1 MENRFDI
8 AEIFPGHNLD
18 QEVFLVHV
26 VSNIQIHQV
35 NKLGAVFQVVHHQDV
50 GDAFIIQGLNDVAAD
65 KARAAG
71 NDDHKCNLRIM
82 ESETISDTN
91 TFYHITTWLRL
102 QPFTD
107 KPCGYT

>member
-1 MENRFDI
+1 MVDLSVVVENI
-8 AEIFPGHNLD
+8 
-18 QEVFLVHV
+18 
-26 VSNIQIHQV
+26 
-35 NKLGAVFQVVHHQDV
+35 

-91 TFYHITTWLRL
+91 TSNHITTWLRL
-102 QPFTD
+102 QQYVASCGVRNLCWLLLSLFTFLIEMV
-107 KPCGYT
+107 